1 MGSGEWSCL
10 FTRQYC
16 GKQTKNYLGKTVGHR
31 EVLVHSMQ
39 GASLLM
45 LFLRALLLPTV
56 QGRKLFPSYRRK
68 EQKNKYTED

>member
-1 MGSGEWSCL
+1 M
-10 FTRQYC
+10 
-16 GKQTKNYLGKTVGHR
+16 GHR
-31 EVLVHSMQ
+31 EVLVCSVQ

-68 EQKNKYTED
+68 EQKTNTQKIDKSTKHKH